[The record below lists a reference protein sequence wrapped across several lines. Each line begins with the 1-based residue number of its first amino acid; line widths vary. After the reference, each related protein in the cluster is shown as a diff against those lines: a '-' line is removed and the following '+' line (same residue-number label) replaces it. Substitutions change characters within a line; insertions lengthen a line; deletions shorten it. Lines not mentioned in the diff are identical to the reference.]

1 MDIQAT
7 KIELAQ
13 LLLNTDDVSVL
24 NKIKSIFKNEKKDWF
39 DDLNDFQKEQ
49 IEIGEKEIDNGEVVS
64 WEEVKKQMSERKKV
78 LVNA

>member
-13 LLLNTDDVSVL
+13 LLLNTNDVSVL
-24 NKIKSIFKNEKKDWF
+24 NKIKSIFKTEKKDWF

-49 IEIGEKEIDNGEVVS
+49 IEIGEREIANGEVVS
-64 WEEVKKQMSERKKV
+64 WDDVKKQMSERKKV
-78 LVNA
+78 LVNV

>member
-1 MDIQAT
+1 MDIQAI

-24 NKIKSIFKNEKKDWF
+24 NKIKSIFKTEKKDWF

-49 IEIGEKEIDNGEVVS
+49 IEIGEREIANGEVVS

-78 LVNA
+78 LVNV